1 MERNDRENE
10 LQRKADEFLKIFK
23 KGEEFTHEL
32 LVENERLRYKI
43 IKIEEE
49 NKALQKSG
57 NIHQIQQL
65 QEINQDL
72 EKEKEDLFDRFR
84 ESEKESMAF
93 VDQYVE
99 VEEENNNLANLYVAS
114 YQLHSTLD
122 FDEVLRLII
131 EIIINMIGSDKF
143 AVFLCDEDSNNLSI
157 VASEGIHEEKTKRI
171 KVGEG
176 KIGEV
181 AKTGDSFFEPDIKNF
196 KPKSEMD
203 PIICIPLIIND
214 HLIGV
219 IAVFSLFEQKKDNLS
234 KGDYELFS
242 MLGGHAA
249 TAIFSAKLY
258 SKSERKVSTMQ
269 GFINLL
275 SKNA

>member
-1 MERNDRENE
+1 MEKNKNE
-10 LQRKADEFLKIFK
+10 LQRKAQEFLKIFK

-49 NKALQKSG
+49 NKALQQSG

-143 AVFLCDEDSNNLSI
+143 AVFLIDEDSNNLSI

-181 AKTGDSFFEPDIKNF
+181 AQTGDSFFEPDIKNF
-196 KPKSEMD
+196 EPKSEMD
-203 PIICIPLIIND
+203 PIICIPLIINE

-219 IAVFSLFEQKKDNLS
+219 IAIFSLFEQKKDNLS

-258 SKSERKVSTMQ
+258 SRSERKVSTMQ

-275 SKNA
+275 REKH